1 MRKLGILLIFALLL
15 YPGMTMRAQ
24 NTWAL
29 KTNVLH
35 DATLSLNLAGEYAF
49 APQWSAELG
58 ASVNAWRS
66 WGGSRLQH
74 ALLQPEIKYWTC
86 ERYNGWFISGNALGG
101 WAALGNFWDFSKVTP
116 RSPDLRNYLLKDALV
131 LGIGV
136 GGGYDFILSR
146 HWNLEVEGAVGYMYV
161 RGDEYDDVNPP
172 ELLLKGSEFDY
183 IGPTKLAVSIVY
195 LF

>member
-1 MRKLGILLIFALLL
+1 MKKTRLFLLL
-15 YPGMTMRAQ
+15 ALMLQTGVLSAQ

-29 KTNVLH
+29 KTNLLH
-35 DATLSLNLAGEYAF
+35 DATLSVNLAGEYAF

-66 WGGSRLQH
+66 WGGSRIQH

-86 ERYNGWFISGNALGG
+86 ERYTGWFISGNLLGG
-101 WAALGNFWDFSKVTP
+101 WATLGNFWDFSKVTP

-146 HWNLEVEGAVGYMYV
+146 HWNLEVEGAIGYMYT
-161 RGDEYDDVNPP
+161 RGDEYDDVTPP

>member
-1 MRKLGILLIFALLL
+1 MKKIRLILILALVLQTGVLG
-15 YPGMTMRAQ
+15 AQ

-29 KTNVLH
+29 KTNLLH
-35 DATLSLNLAGEYAF
+35 DATLSVNLAGEYAF
-49 APQWSAELG
+49 APQWSAELS

-66 WGGSRLQH
+66 WGGSRIQH
-74 ALLQPEIKYWTC
+74 VLLQPEIKYWTC
-86 ERYNGWFISGNALGG
+86 ERYSGWFLCGNLLGG
-101 WAALGNFWDFSKVTP
+101 TATLGNFWDFSKVTP

-131 LGIGV
+131 LGVGV

-146 HWNLEVEGAVGYMYV
+146 HWNLEVEGAIGYMYA
-161 RGDEYDDVNPP
+161 RGDEYDDVTPQ

>member
-1 MRKLGILLIFALLL
+1 MRKLRLFFVLALMLQAGVL
-15 YPGMTMRAQ
+15 SAQ

-29 KTNVLH
+29 KTNLLH
-35 DATLSLNLAGEYAF
+35 DATLSVNLAGEYAF
-49 APQWSAELG
+49 APQWSAEMS

-74 ALLQPEIKYWTC
+74 FLLQPEIKYWTC
-86 ERYNGWFISGNALGG
+86 ERYTGWFLCGNLLGG
-101 WAALGNFWDFSKVTP
+101 VATLGNFWDLSQYNPK
-116 RSPDLRNYLLKDALV
+116 SPDLRNFLLKDALV

-146 HWNLEVEGAVGYMYV
+146 HWNLEVEGSVGYMYS
-161 RGDEYDDVNPP
+161 RGDEYDDVTPP

-183 IGPTKLAVSIVY
+183 IGLTKLAVSIVY